1 MAWAEIE
8 PGTEPLQVA
17 LGADQ
22 AEWEMCRQIPGAAF
36 SKADSL
42 WRFPLTWPGLVA
54 FRCIWQH
61 QPVTVYPELAAW
73 EERKLAEIRRRVAD
87 RYATDVPDGDLLAGV
102 LAELDT
108 PGRVLTP
115 AQRGH
120 VQWLGWRRCV
130 LADARGG
137 GKTPP
142 LIRAL
147 QVMPDSLPAL
157 VVAPPSSLRG
167 WERAIAAWAP
177 GLRTVLVQG
186 TAAKRRKALDA
197 LKDGKA
203 DVAVIAWQN
212 LRYHTRLAAYPSQ
225 AFVRCDDCGGKTGK
239 STALCEVHPKELNE
253 VRLASVILDEAHA
266 MADPRSKQTRAAWW
280 LAHHAEN
287 CWPVTG
293 TIQRN
298 DVGELWPVL
307 HAVEPLAWPV
317 RSKYLDMYAVTAYA
331 FAGRGTEVLDLRADT
346 AEWFHWAVDPYIRR
360 VPPQVARAGQP
371 LMLEPEFRYPE
382 FTPAQSRLYASF
394 RKAGLADT
402 EDARQVVPA
411 NTAVRFTRMYQ
422 VSAAAIELTDTETAE
437 GFSDTAVKMCA
448 PSCKADDLVDFLA
461 EEPGQWVVAA
471 TSPQLI
477 ELAAQRLL
485 DKRVAVTHTRIIGG
499 MSGDA
504 RDSAAQAF
512 ANGEYRVIFI
522 TPGAGGEALDG
533 LQVAEGIVWMQPTG
547 SWAERDQAN
556 GRVDRFG
563 RQTPARQVHMI
574 TPGSTDPRVWKLG
587 CSKEVRQ
594 QEVAQDAAMLR
605 WLMSAAEGEIV
616 SDEGDD
622 HDYQYAV

>member
-8 PGTEPLQVA
+8 PGTEPLTVA
-17 LGADQ
+17 IGADQ
-22 AEWEMCRQIPGAAF
+22 AEWELCRQIPGAVF
-36 SKADSL
+36 GKDDSL

-61 QPVTVYPELAAW
+61 QPITIYPELAAW
-73 EERKLAEIRRRVAD
+73 EGRKLIEIRDRVAD
-87 RYATDVPDGDLLAGV
+87 RFASDATDDTPLATR
-102 LAELDT
+102 LWELDT
-108 PGRVLTP
+108 PGHVLTP
-115 AQRGH
+115 VQRAH
-120 VQWLGWRRCV
+120 VQWLTWRRCV

-147 QVMPDSLPAL
+147 QVVPGSLPAL

-167 WERAIAAWAP
+167 WERRLAAWAP
-177 GLRTVLVQG
+177 ELRVVLVQG

-197 LKDGKA
+197 LKAGEA
-203 DVAVIAWQN
+203 DVAVIAWPN
-212 LRYHTRLAAYPSQ
+212 VRYHTRLAAYPSQ
-225 AFVRCDDCGGKTGK
+225 AFVRCNDCGGSTGK
-239 STALCEVHPKELNE
+239 TAALCEVHPKELNE
-253 VRLASVILDEAHA
+253 IRLASVILDEAHA

-287 CWPVTG
+287 CWAVTG

-298 DVGELWPVL
+298 DVGELWPVM

-317 RSKYLDMYAVTAYA
+317 RSKYLDLYAVTAFAY
-331 FAGRGTEVLDLRADT
+331 AGRGTEVLDLRADN
-346 AEWFHWAVDPYIRR
+346 AEWFHWALDPYIRR
-360 VPPQVARAGQP
+360 VPPEVARAGQP
-371 LMLEPEFRYPE
+371 LMSPPEFRYPE
-382 FTPAQSRLYASF
+382 FTPAQARIYAAF
-394 RKAGLADT
+394 RKEGLAEL
-402 EDARQVVPA
+402 EDAREVVPL
-411 NTAVRFTRMYQ
+411 NTAVKFTRMYQ
-422 VSAAAIELTDTETAE
+422 VSAAAIELADTEDKM
-437 GFSDTAVKMCA
+437 GFSDTAVRMCA
-448 PSCKADDLVDFLA
+448 PSCKVDDLVDFLA

-471 TSPQLI
+471 ASPQLI

-485 DKRVAVTHTRIIGG
+485 DKRVGVSHTRIIGG

-563 RQTPARQVHMI
+563 RTAPARQVHMI
-574 TPGSTDPRVWKLG
+574 TPGSTDPRVYRLG
-587 CSKEVRQ
+587 CDKAVRQ

-622 HDYQYAV
+622 HDHEYAA